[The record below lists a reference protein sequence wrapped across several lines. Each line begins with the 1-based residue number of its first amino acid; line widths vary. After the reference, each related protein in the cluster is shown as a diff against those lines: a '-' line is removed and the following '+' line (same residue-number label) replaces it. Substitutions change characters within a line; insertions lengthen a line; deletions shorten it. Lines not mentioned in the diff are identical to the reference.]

1 MKKISNTYSHIGRN
15 PSTQSHNTYRLPTE
29 EEINDPNFEY
39 EVGEEFEQIVYT
51 KLLKSKPKMY
61 ANYTHA
67 ILCGNGGGRSS
78 TFAWFFKNKIN
89 CRPYDRSS
97 SKWISKKATC
107 LNDSVN

>member
-1 MKKISNTYSHIGRN
+1 MTSTEQPPKLTFIISDDMGKCGLKN
-15 PSTQSHNTYRLPTE
+15 HN
-29 EEINDPNFEY
+29 FVY
-39 EVGEEFEQIVYT
+39 EVGEELEQIVYT